1 MMTLDDQLLSEAKT
15 VRERLLDLQ
24 HEVDVARV
32 DYQHV
37 IRRLHA
43 AGGSM
48 REIAESLGLSHQR
61 VHQIVDAGPEDARGG
76 RHGLGHGRRPFRAPF
91 TRQARVALAAADEEA
106 TALGH
111 GYLGT
116 EHLLLGLF
124 RAERGGA
131 AAALAQLG
139 LDYETVRA
147 QVVEKFEGEPRPQK
161 GRTPFTAEAKN
172 VLEHA
177 VKRGVGSGR
186 ARRIGTEQLLV
197 ALASVPGGTA
207 HEILTATGADEA
219 KVREALEGVRGR

>member
-48 REIAESLGLSHQR
+48 REIAEELGLSHQR
-61 VHQIVDAGPEDARGG
+61 VHQIVDAGPEDARPRG
-76 RHGLGHGRRPFRAPF
+76 RHAAHRPFRAPF
-91 TRQARVALAAADEEA
+91 TRQARVALAAAEEEA
-106 TALGH
+106 SLLGH

-124 RAERGGA
+124 HADRGGA
-131 AAALAQLG
+131 A
-139 LDYETVRA
+139 
-147 QVVEKFEGEPRPQK
+147 
-161 GRTPFTAEAKN
+161 
-172 VLEHA
+172 
-177 VKRGVGSGR
+177 
-186 ARRIGTEQLLV
+186 
-197 ALASVPGGTA
+197 
-207 HEILTATGADEA
+207 
-219 KVREALEGVRGR
+219 